1 MVKTGEYGQKE
12 SSGAGDR
19 VEWDIMGATPAS
31 PLLFTALGSCAIGT
45 GILSTPWDTHPPSL
59 THTRHFTLAVAPLTC
74 H

>member
-1 MVKTGEYGQKE
+1 
-12 SSGAGDR
+12 
-19 VEWDIMGATPAS
+19 MGATPAS